1 MIKLIK
7 NANIISHS
15 TNGVYDVLIEDD
27 KISKIEKN
35 IEADADEIIIAEG
48 KTLIPGLIDM
58 HVHFRQP
65 GFDHRETLETG
76 SLAALHGGVTTV
88 GMMPN
93 TKPAIDNS
101 IMIEYIQNKA
111 KELDL
116 INILPIG
123 AITKGREGKELA
135 GMQGMTDKGAIAFSD
150 DGAPVYDPNIM
161 YRAAQYSLMTKRP
174 LINHAEVPELAKGN
188 MREGETSCK
197 IGVYGIPEIAES
209 IMVARDIEISKY
221 TGAHVHIA
229 HVSTSQTVDLLKY
242 SKMQDLKVTSEVTH
256 NHLLLNEE
264 ACESYSTDTK
274 INPPLPD
281 KKSQKALI
289 EAIKDNTIDMIVSDH
304 APYAKYEK
312 EVEFEA
318 APTGISGIETLLS
331 GIIKLSKEQKI
342 NLKSLIEKVTYNPAK
357 IFDLKNIGDIKQ
369 GYNADIVIVD
379 TEREW
384 EVTETSL
391 KSKGKN
397 TPFLNT
403 FMPGV
408 VEKVFVNGKI
418 KYEEKELIK

>member
-1 MIKLIK
+1 
-7 NANIISHS
+7 
-15 TNGVYDVLIEDD
+15 
-27 KISKIEKN
+27 
-35 IEADADEIIIAEG
+35 
-48 KTLIPGLIDM
+48 
-58 HVHFRQP
+58 
-65 GFDHRETLETG
+65 
-76 SLAALHGGVTTV
+76 
-88 GMMPN
+88 
-93 TKPAIDNS
+93 
-101 IMIEYIQNKA
+101 
-111 KELDL
+111 
-116 INILPIG
+116 
-123 AITKGREGKELA
+123 
-135 GMQGMTDKGAIAFSD
+135 
-150 DGAPVYDPNIM
+150 
-161 YRAAQYSLMTKRP
+161 
-174 LINHAEVPELAKGN
+174 
-188 MREGETSCK
+188 
-197 IGVYGIPEIAES
+197 
-209 IMVARDIEISKY
+209 MVARDIEISKY

-229 HVSTSQTVDLLKY
+229 HVSTSQSVDLLKY

-281 KKSQKALI
+281 KNSQKALI

-342 NLKSLIEKVTYNPAK
+342 DLKDLIEKVTYNPAK
-357 IFDLKNIGDIKQ
+357 IFDLKNIGDIKE
-369 GYNADIVIVD
+369 GYIADIVIVD